1 MNDSPC
7 RVWLALGSNLGDR
20 HSALRDATD
29 RLMGLAGLRVLAS
42 TRPIQTEPLGGLDQ
56 PTYLNSMLVVEWD
69 GEPLELLRHCQS
81 IEEAGGRRRE
91 GHWASRSIDI
101 DLVRVDGVLCDL
113 PELTLPHP
121 GLRDRGFW
129 ATSIAELEANG

>member
-1 MNDSPC
+1 VSDSSC
-7 RVWLALGSNLGDR
+7 RAWLALGSNLGDR
-20 HSALRDATD
+20 LAALRDAGI
-29 RLMGLAGLRVLAS
+29 RLTALPGLRVLGA
-42 TRPIQTEPLGGLDQ
+42 TQPHETAPLGGLDQ
-56 PTYLNSMLVVEWD
+56 PSYLNAMVLVEWQ
-69 GEPLELLRHCQS
+69 GAPLELLRQCQA
-81 IEEAGGRRRE
+81 IEDAGGRTRD

-121 GLRDRGFW
+121 GLRDREFW